1 MDIFSTILKSVVIIA
16 AMILINGLVSPSIKD
31 KLWFAFKAIGVTVLF
46 IVLITAVE
54 FAIVV
59 H

>member
-1 MDIFSTILKSVVIIA
+1 MDIFSTILKGVVIIA
-16 AMILINGLVSPSIKD
+16 AMILIKGLANPSVKD
-31 KLWFAFKAIGVTVLF
+31 KIWFAFKAIGVTVLF

-54 FAIVV
+54 FAIVS